1 MAKVLLDSDVII
13 EWLRGHQPFV
23 DRVPKLLE
31 AHSELFWT
39 PVSVAEIFAGV
50 RKGEDHAAGN
60 LFLLLEP
67 ITLSAEHGR
76 KAGAYLKSYAKS
88 HSVELGDALIAA
100 CASSAGL
107 KLWTLNKKH
116 YPMKDLDFF
125 EDDRS

>member
-23 DRVPKLLE
+23 EHVPALIA
-31 AHSELFWT
+31 AHSELFWS
-39 PVSVAEIFAGV
+39 PVSVAEVFAGV
-50 RKGEDHAAGN
+50 RKGEQDAVAN

-67 ITLSAEHGR
+67 ISISVEVGR
-76 KAGAYLKSYAKS
+76 KAGDYLKAYAKS

-100 CASSAGL
+100 SACSENL

-116 YPMKDLDFF
+116 YPMKDIDFYIP
-125 EDDRS
+125 S